1 MSVVAGVWMIA
12 ALAAGSAVQEP
23 GAAAVP
29 SQVTALAGCWQGA
42 GAVMGKPVT
51 IRLAARSV
59 ADGALFLI
67 EADSEA
73 TADPADHY
81 AAHLIFGGKSAP
93 EGEAET
99 ISAFWA
105 DSFGGDYTAT
115 GAGAPTADGFEVA
128 YTYPD
133 ARFINRWALG
143 AAGLKWTIT
152 MKDGA
157 EAEAVFA
164 AYELTRTACAPW

>member
-51 IRLAARSV
+51 IHLAARTI

-67 EADSEA
+67 ETDSEA
-73 TADPADHY
+73 TADPADRY

-93 EGEAET
+93 EGAAET

-128 YTYPD
+128 YAYPD

-143 AAGLKWTIT
+143 TAGLKWSIT

-157 EAEAVFA
+157 GAEAVFA
-164 AYELTRTACAPW
+164 AYQLTRTACAPG